1 MSPSL
6 NIKSFPIKTA
16 TEKEYRAANAFANV
30 MRAEQLPDDPPT
42 PLAEEIQRWQNIPG
56 FVDVRAWAVWN
67 ADESAA
73 NASATVEFYIGDNN
87 QHVAEFQIQVHPQFR
102 RQGIARELLT
112 QIVNTARANKR
123 TLLITNT
130 TDRVPAGEAFMARLG
145 AERGMETHMN
155 QLDLRDLKPGLIDQ
169 WLAPG
174 AERDGFELKFVDG
187 AVPDEML
194 TDFIALFD
202 VMNTAP
208 RDNLRVDDFKVTPEQ
223 FRQME
228 QSITARGDAHW
239 LFYAREKATGKLVGF
254 TDTAWHP
261 NRPQIL
267 KQRGT
272 AVVPEYRGHGLG
284 RWLKAA
290 MLDKVMRE
298 RPSVRFVR
306 TGNADSNAAMLKINF
321 ELGFK
326 HYISQTI
333 WQMSVE
339 KASEYLGATDT
350 IEMAP
355 A

>member
-1 MSPSL
+1 MSLKL
-6 NIKSFPIKTA
+6 NIKSFPLKSA
-16 TEKEYRAANAFANV
+16 TEKEYRAANVFANV
-30 MRAEQLPDDPPT
+30 MRAEQLPEDPPT
-42 PLAEEIQRWQNIPG
+42 PLEEEILRWQNIPS

-73 NASATVEFYIGDNN
+73 TASSTVEFYTGDHN

-102 RQGIARELLT
+102 RQGIARQLLAQT
-112 QIVNTARANKR
+112 AETARELNR

-130 TDRVPAGEAFMARLG
+130 SDRVPAGEAFMKRLG

-155 QLDLRDLKPGLIDQ
+155 QLDLDDLKRELIAQ
-169 WLAPG
+169 WLASAP
-174 AERDGFELKFVDG
+174 ERDGFEIKFIG
-187 AVPDEML
+187 GSVPDEML

-228 QSITARGDAHW
+228 QSITARGATHW
-239 LFYAREKATGKLVGF
+239 MFYASEKATGKLVGF

-267 KQRGT
+267 NQRGT
-272 AVVPEYRGHGLG
+272 AVVPAYRGHGLG

-290 MLDKVMRE
+290 MLDKVLRE

-326 HYISQTI
+326 HYISHTI
-333 WQMSVE
+333 WQVE
-339 KASEYLGATDT
+339 LAQVFEYLNQK
-350 IEMAP
+350 EMVRA
-355 A
+355 

>member
-1 MSPSL
+1 MNSVFK
-6 NIKSFPIKTA
+6 IKPFHLKSA
-16 TEKEYRAANAFANV
+16 TEKEYRIANAFSNI
-30 MRAEQLPDDPPT
+30 MRAEQMPDDPPL
-42 PLAEEIQRWQNIPG
+42 PLDEEIQRWQNIPS

-67 ADESAA
+67 ADETAA
-73 NASATVEFYIGDNN
+73 NASATVEFYTGDNN

-102 RQGIARELLT
+102 RQGIARQLLML
-112 QIVNTARANKR
+112 IVATVRENNR

-130 TDRVPAGEAFMARLG
+130 NDRVPAGEAFMARLG

-155 QLDLRDLKPGLIDQ
+155 QLDLRDLKPGLIEE
-169 WLAPG
+169 WLAP
-174 AERDGFELKFVDG
+174 APERAGFELKFLDQP
-187 AVPDEML
+187 VPEEML
-194 TDFIALFD
+194 TDFIALHD

-228 QSITARGDAHW
+228 HSLAARGLTHW
-239 LFYAREKATGKLVGF
+239 LFYAREIATGKLAGF

-261 NRPQIL
+261 NRPL
-267 KQRGT
+267 FLNQRGT

-290 MLDKVMRE
+290 MLDKILRE
-298 RPSVRFVR
+298 RPSVRFIR

-326 HYISQTI
+326 HSISQTI
-333 WQMSVE
+333 WQIQLDKV
-339 KASEYLGATDT
+339 SEYLGQP
-350 IEMAP
+350 EMAR